1 MLDCFLKLSK
11 DELDGV
17 SNVHHSMPGER
28 NFFLDETSKR
38 MALGS
43 GYDMSVYGNMRQENI
58 KWENNS
64 QSMKTFLN
72 LKISNNFSKTVKS
85 WNIIDF
91 SSLFHILM

>member
-1 MLDCFLKLSK
+1 
-11 DELDGV
+11 
-17 SNVHHSMPGER
+17 MPGER

-85 WNIIDF
+85 WRIIDF
-91 SSLFHILM
+91 SSLFHNLM

>member
-1 MLDCFLKLSK
+1 MS
-11 DELDGV
+11 
-17 SNVHHSMPGER
+17 HSVPGER
-28 NFFLDETSKR
+28 KFFLDETSKR

-91 SSLFHILM
+91 SSLFHNLM